1 MFFSK
6 RVKKSFEVMQERNR
20 RYLESMKEPD
30 TGSPDAEGAEE
41 EENLLSVSGEIP
53 AGDPGIEAQAERE
66 IEEEIREDDGTGE
79 NGGPVDELPGE
90 GLETEG
96 KQARRMRYA
105 AVRDPAADEPGR
117 NAGSDRDIQHLRPA
131 GSGASPDPEQAV
143 CRTAS
148 QLHPGGA
155 GRRGDHAAS
164 RAGLA
169 RAQGRTVSGR
179 TAGI

>member
-79 NGGPVDELPGE
+79 NGGPVDELPDE

-105 AVRDPAADEPGR
+105 AVRDPAADEAEGKAEEFHR
-117 NAGSDRDIQHLRPA
+117 EENKLEKGDIPA
-131 GSGASPDPEQAV
+131 MILSAILVFGPIFLVLGGILALAWIF
-143 CRTAS
+143 
-148 QLHPGGA
+148 LH
-155 GRRGDHAAS
+155 
-164 RAGLA
+164 
-169 RAQGRTVSGR
+169 
-179 TAGI
+179 